1 MGPSF
6 FVNAFSA
13 TAALLL
19 ACGTMWADPADDLI
33 KKGNDLDL
41 KLKAAEALDFYLA
54 AEKLEPKN
62 ASLLCRI
69 AKQYRHLM
77 VDATTREEKLRLG
90 GLGLDYAQRA
100 AALAPNDSEAQL
112 SPAISYGKMVPL
124 QGMKEQIESAR
135 RIKDS
140 VDKAIKLDPDND
152 LAWNVLGRWNKVLAD
167 VNGLKRAVGSLLFG
181 ELPTG
186 SNAEAVF
193 CFQKAIEINPNRLMH
208 YIELGQTYAQ
218 MGKTADARRLINKG
232 LAMPNV
238 EKDDPEIKR
247 RGRETLAELQRADR

>member
-1 MGPSF
+1 MRM
-6 FVNAFSA
+6 NLYFSCRVILA
-13 TAALLL
+13 TTALMLTCSTIR
-19 ACGTMWADPADDLI
+19 AGPADELI
-33 KKGNDLDL
+33 KKGDDFDL
-41 KLKAAEALDFYLA
+41 KLQASEALDFYLA
-54 AEKLEPKN
+54 AEKLEPKS

-69 AKQYRHLM
+69 ARQYRHLM

-90 GLGLDYAQRA
+90 GVSLDYAQRA
-100 AALAPNDSEAQL
+100 AALAPDDSEAQL

-135 RIKDS
+135 RIKDA
-140 VDKAIKLDPDND
+140 VDKAIKLDPHND
-152 LAWNVLGRWNKVLAD
+152 LAWEVLGRWNKVLAD
-167 VNGLKRAVGSLLFG
+167 VNGLQRVVGSLLYG

-186 SNAEAVF
+186 SNAEAVS

-247 RGRETLAELQRADR
+247 RGRETLAKLQ

>member
-1 MGPSF
+1 MSISF
-6 FVNAFSA
+6 SIKAFSV
-13 TAALLL
+13 AA
-19 ACGTMWADPADDLI
+19 ACGLTLATMRAGPADDLI
-33 KKGNDLDL
+33 KNGDDLDL
-41 KLKAAEALDFYLA
+41 KLQASEALGFYLA

-69 AKQYRHLM
+69 ARQYRHLM

-90 GLGLDYAQRA
+90 GVSLDYAQRA
-100 AALAPNDSEAQL
+100 AALAPDDSEAQL

-135 RIKDS
+135 RIKDA
-140 VDKAIKLDPDND
+140 VDKAIKLDPHND
-152 LAWNVLGRWNKVLAD
+152 LAWDVLGRWNKVLAD
-167 VNGLKRAVGSLLFG
+167 VNGLKRAIGSLLYG
-181 ELPTG
+181 ELPAG
-186 SNAEAVF
+186 SNAEAVL

-232 LAMPNV
+232 LAMPDV

-247 RGRETLAELQRADR
+247 RGRETLAKLQ